1 MFKSRTFI
9 RLMLVVLLLAVM
21 VVPLA
26 GAAISGLAATDGSAV
41 QAGVVSDQPT
51 FVLACVAGDPGTSGS
66 GCGGG

>member
-1 MFKSRTFI
+1 
-9 RLMLVVLLLAVM
+9 MLVVLLLAVM

>member
-1 MFKSRTFI
+1 
-9 RLMLVVLLLAVM
+9 M

-26 GAAISGLAATDGSAV
+26 GAAVSGLAATDGSAV